1 MALKHQNVLI
11 TGVIFLW
18 IFLDCVYKRVSDI
31 AVRGCF
37 SVCTTAEKCVLNPHN
52 YIASGKKKNQHL
64 QYCISYIWNLQCS
77 HRFHRCVMKRCY
89 ACILKLDV
97 MRTS

>member
-1 MALKHQNVLI
+1 MALKHQDVVI

-52 YIASGKKKNQHL
+52 YIANGKKKKK
-64 QYCISYIWNLQCS
+64 ISACS
-77 HRFHRCVMKRCY
+77 IALVTYGIFSAV
-89 ACILKLDV
+89 IDFTGV
-97 MRTS
+97 

>member
-1 MALKHQNVLI
+1 MALKHQDVII

-18 IFLDCVYKRVSDI
+18 IFLDCVYKRASDI

-52 YIASGKKKNQHL
+52 YIFSEWKKK
-64 QYCISYIWNLQCS
+64 
-77 HRFHRCVMKRCY
+77 
-89 ACILKLDV
+89 
-97 MRTS
+97 